1 MSLFASA
8 RRPAAVVT
16 GMVVIAMAP
25 AGAAAAAPAAGPAA
39 ESFAAQAKAA
49 GLTGVQA
56 RSLQG
61 QVDQI
66 LAKDGGTQVAANE
79 IALPHGS
86 SVLLVLP
93 GQKYAHVLPGAVNL
107 GFAPASAASQS
118 GSLPAGAKSNVTVQ
132 GGTASWYGRSC
143 AYEYM
148 CSWQGTDA
156 SGTQWNVS
164 QCGTWQELPGSG
176 WNGNGSWL
184 NNQTPGTSALF
195 ADSNFSLIDV
205 TGGAVSSN
213 ADYNWR
219 PVWYI
224 DAC

>member
-1 MSLFASA
+1 MSLLAPV
-8 RRPAAVVT
+8 RRLAAVLA
-16 GMVVIAMAP
+16 GMVVIAMATT
-25 AGAAAAAPAAGPAA
+25 GAATAAAPAAAP
-39 ESFAAQAKAA
+39 FAAQAKAV
-49 GLTGVQA
+49 GLSSDQA

-66 LAKDGGTQVAANE
+66 LSKDGGTQVAANE

-107 GFAPASAASQS
+107 GFAPASAVSRS
-118 GSLPAGAKSNVTVQ
+118 GNRPADAKPSVVVD
-132 GGTASWYGRSC
+132 GGTLSWYGSTC
-143 AYEYM
+143 AYEYL

-164 QCGTWQELPGSG
+164 QCNEWQELPGSG

-184 NNQTPGTSALF
+184 NNETPGTEAFFGNSSY
-195 ADSNFSLIDV
+195 DTIY
-205 TGGAVSSN
+205 TTPGAVSWN
-213 ADYNWR
+213 ADYNWT

-224 DAC
+224 DACDH